1 MTVPNHLR
9 LPLSALALVVLLG
22 ACAGGPPATADAP
35 AAAAPAAKA
44 APRVPEQVSNA
55 EWETDMQRFAAE
67 DAQSP
72 PPRGGVVFTGSS
84 SIRLWETLA
93 QDFPGVPVINRG
105 FGGSELRDSTW
116 YADRTLVPYAP
127 RQILIYAG
135 DNDLNSGRTPQ
146 QLHADFIA
154 FVQRVRRDLPKAK
167 IAYISTKPSPSRA
180 QLLPAQRE
188 ANALVQAEARRLG
201 VDYIDIFTPMLDAA
215 GQPNEALFIDDRLHM
230 NAAGYAIWKRVIA
243 PYVK

>member
-1 MTVPNHLR
+1 MPVPPSVR
-9 LPLSALALVVLLG
+9 LPLFATIMAACLSACVS
-22 ACAGGPPATADAP
+22 TAPVTVEAP
-35 AAAAPAAKA
+35 AGKTAAA

-55 EWETDMQRFAAE
+55 AWEADMQRFAAE

-72 PPRGGVVFTGSS
+72 PPRGGVLFTGSS
-84 SIRLWETLA
+84 SIRLWGTLA
-93 QDFPGVPVINRG
+93 QDFPGVPVVNRG

-116 YADRTLVPYAP
+116 YADRTIVPYAP

-135 DNDLNSGRTPQ
+135 DNDLNAGRTPQ

-154 FVQRVRRDLPKAK
+154 FVQRVRRDLPKAR

-180 QLLPAQRE
+180 QLLPVQRE
-188 ANALVQAEARRLG
+188 ANALVQAEARRRG
-201 VDYIDIFTPMLDAA
+201 VDYIDIFTPMLDAS
-215 GQPNEALFIDDRLHM
+215 GQPNEALFVDDRLHM
-230 NAAGYAIWKRVIA
+230 NAAGYDIWQRVIT

>member
-1 MTVPNHLR
+1 MTFLNSLR
-9 LPLSALALVVLLG
+9 LPLSALALAAVFA
-22 ACAGGPPATADAP
+22 ACAGGPPATSATP
-35 AAAAPAAKA
+35 AATTTAKT
-44 APRVPEQVSNA
+44 APRIPEQVSNA
-55 EWETDMQRFAAE
+55 EWENDMQRFAAQ

-84 SIRLWETLA
+84 SIRLWDTLA

-116 YADRTLVPYAP
+116 YADRTIVPYNP

-135 DNDLNSGRTPQ
+135 DNDLNSGRSPQ

-188 ANALVQAEARRLG
+188 ANALVQAEATRLG
-201 VDYIDIFTPMLDAA
+201 VDYIDIFTPMLDAG
-215 GQPNEALFIDDRLHM
+215 GQPNEALFVEDRLHM
-230 NAAGYAIWKRVIA
+230 NAAGYDIWQRVIA